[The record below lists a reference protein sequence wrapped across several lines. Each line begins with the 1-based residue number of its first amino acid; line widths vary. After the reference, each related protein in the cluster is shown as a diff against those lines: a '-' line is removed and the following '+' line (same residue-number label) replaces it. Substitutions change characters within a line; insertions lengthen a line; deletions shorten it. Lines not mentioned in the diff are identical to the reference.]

1 MAQAPE
7 TSGSSTIPGDSD
19 PDTATLSHVEA
30 LRELQDF
37 VQSRQYSRI
46 ALKKLGV
53 QITSHD
59 RDSSPWV
66 DEGRCLIR
74 EVHAHAHDAWSTARP
89 QMGAVP
95 HLGFTGSGEFMF
107 VVVIF
112 IVVFTVCS
120 SAFLFLHVFAATGSA
135 MCGGFGLNFSLSVGP
150 WVAVRTIHS
159 GSGTR

>member
-74 EVHAHAHDAWSTARP
+74 EVHAHAHDASRDLERP
-89 QMGAVP
+89 VSCEG
-95 HLGFTGSGEFMF
+95 
-107 VVVIF
+107 
-112 IVVFTVCS
+112 
-120 SAFLFLHVFAATGSA
+120 
-135 MCGGFGLNFSLSVGP
+135 
-150 WVAVRTIHS
+150 
-159 GSGTR
+159 